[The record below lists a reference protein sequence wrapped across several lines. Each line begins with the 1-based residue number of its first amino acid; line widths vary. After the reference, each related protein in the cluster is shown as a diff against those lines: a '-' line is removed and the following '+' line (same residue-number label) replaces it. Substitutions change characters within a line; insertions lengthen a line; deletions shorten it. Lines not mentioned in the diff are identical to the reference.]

1 MMARNMPIEERVAEI
16 ETVPAFR
23 ELLNVYGAD
32 AVTLAA
38 SRRTEALAGAERR
51 IMALA
56 SFIFDLEPGMIGRAI
71 GLVSTTATRVLVPMP
86 SLELRGV
93 PIGEYTLISGDAD
106 NSRYRIRLAYEPET
120 RLLLY
125 SFMEE
130 A

>member
-1 MMARNMPIEERVAEI
+1 MARNMPIEERVAEI

>member
-1 MMARNMPIEERVAEI
+1 MIARNMPIEERVAEI
-16 ETVPAFR
+16 ATAFAFR
-23 ELLNVYGAD
+23 ELVDVYGAD

-38 SRRTEALAGAERR
+38 SRRMEANAGADKRV
-51 IMALA
+51 LA
-56 SFIFDLEPGMIGRAI
+56 FANFVFNLEPGVILHAV
-71 GLVSTTATRVLVPMP
+71 GLRSSNAKRVLVPMP
-86 SLELRGV
+86 SMELRGV

-125 SFMEE
+125 MFSE

>member
-1 MMARNMPIEERVAEI
+1 MIARNMPIEERVAEI

-71 GLVSTTATRVLVPMP
+71 GLASTTATRVLVPMP

>member
-1 MMARNMPIEERVAEI
+1 MIARNMPIEERVAEI

>member
-1 MMARNMPIEERVAEI
+1 MIDRNMSIEKRVAEV
-16 ETVPAFR
+16 ETIPAFR

-51 IMALA
+51 VIALA
-56 SFIFDLEPGMIGRAI
+56 SFIFDLEPGMIERAV
-71 GLVSTTATRVLVPMP
+71 GLASSTATRVLVPMP
-86 SLELRGV
+86 SMELRGV

-106 NSRYRIRLAYEPET
+106 NSRYRIRMAYEPET

-125 SFMEE
+125 MFSE